1 VLGQY
6 TLQRVNLTRE
16 PKKMKKFLILPV
28 FILLVFYGCGKDSN
42 PVELVGNPPA
52 NSVWYDGN
60 SYDADSL
67 KSWGMGSTQ
76 IEYIHN
82 DKDYDW
88 YIDQA
93 NTGSAAV
100 NNCGPSCVTMAIKWY
115 DKNFSKTAADA
126 RNMFPLNGGWWY
138 TNNIIDYLNYY
149 EIKNSTISFSDS
161 AQLENVLKDGNIAIL
176 CISTAYLRYNNN
188 QTQRVDRF
196 YSYAS
201 GHFIVIKGIRKVD
214 NEIYFEAYDPNSW
227 NGKYTD
233 GSLKG
238 KNRHYRSGDISNAIK
253 KWWNYIIVISKNN
266 LAKSLNARV
275 VKSVNIKH
283 MWGK

>member
-1 VLGQY
+1 M
-6 TLQRVNLTRE
+6 NSARE
-16 PKKMKKFLILPV
+16 SKMMKKFLILSA
-28 FILLVFYGCGKDSN
+28 FILVFFYGCSEENN
-42 PVELVGNPPA
+42 PVEVVETPPA
-52 NSVWYDGN
+52 SSVWYDGN
-60 SYDADSL
+60 TYAPDSL
-67 KSWGMGSTQ
+67 LSWGMGKSQTD
-76 IEYIHN
+76 YIHN
-82 DKDYDW
+82 DKEYDW

-100 NNCGPSCVTMAIKWY
+100 SNCGPSCVTMAIKWY

-126 RNMFPLNGGWWY
+126 RTMFPLNGGWWY

-149 EIKNSTISFSDS
+149 TIKNSIIGFSDP
-161 AQLENVLKDGNIAIL
+161 AQLETVLKDGNIAIL
-176 CISTAYLRYNNN
+176 CISTEFLRYNSV

-214 NEIYFEAYDPNSW
+214 NVTYFEAYDSNTW
-227 NGKYTD
+227 NAKYTD

-238 KNRHYRSGDISNAIK
+238 KNRHYRSDDISNAIK
-253 KWWNYIIVISKNN
+253 KWWNYIIVVSKNDVSKN
-266 LAKSLNARV
+266 LNDRLEKSSAIN
-275 VKSVNIKH
+275 H